1 MAFKTDASWTPA
13 MYRKAHAAWAANAPA
28 HDGAILPREAK
39 SATPRHGALSGKL
52 RSLVAWKRATEPDDP
67 LASPWLR
74 YDLHADNDNFEADE
88 PASLLLDTEYEI
100 QPSINQLRREYE
112 PQVRNRADVVYRRSV
127 AVGGD
132 VDFGTQRGVPEYA
145 APIDEP
151 PARCRNRQIVTRIR
165 GLQFSNGEQV
175 VRAPVLKGRKVVVA
189 DVRQPAGALVRVN
202 GRRPSER
209 FRTAKGELPEVENTV
224 GVGGR
229 NAGALPC
236 PDPVVDREWAR
247 DIRKLVDR
255 ETARVLD
262 IGIEAANFREI
273 GEAFGK
279 RGKHAERVGKQM
291 LIAACEKLDALLA
304 ANDNGWKRAA

>member
-1 MAFKTDASWTPA
+1 

-39 SATPRHGALSGKL
+39 SATPRHGTLSQKL
-52 RSLVAWKRATEPDDP
+52 RSLMVWKHATEPDDP
-67 LASPWLR
+67 IASSWLR
-74 YDLHADNDNFEADE
+74 YDLHADNDNFDDSDG
-88 PASLLLDTEYEI
+88 PVPQLLDTEYEI

-112 PQVRNRADVVYRRSV
+112 PQVRSRADVVYRRDA

-132 VDFGTQRGVPEYA
+132 VDFSTQRDVPDYA
-145 APIDEP
+145 ASVVEDDMATMRDRTII
-151 PARCRNRQIVTRIR
+151 ARIR
-165 GLQFSNGEQV
+165 GLRFSNGEQV
-175 VRAPVLKGRKVVVA
+175 ERAPVLKGKKVVVA

-209 FRTAKGELPEVENTV
+209 FRTAKGELPDTENTV
-224 GVGGR
+224 GVGGH
-229 NAGALPC
+229 NAGSLPC
-236 PDPVVDREWAR
+236 PDPVVDREWAA
-247 DIRKLVDR
+247 DIRRLVGED
-255 ETARVLD
+255 TARVLD
-262 IGIEAANFREI
+262 LGLDAANFREI

-291 LIAACEKLDALLA
+291 LIAACEKLEALLV